1 MTSVQVLREFINQ
14 RLTAAAGEIFTVFQQ
29 TIVQYEEEIER
40 QRRLL
45 EIIWQPQVKLHRT
58 GMKKSERTRESGW
71 RRKLRRSCS
80 ASPPIKTE
88 LEDPEIK
95 DEEEGFSS
103 SQMGVSHVFK
113 FEGDT
118 FRSEPEADDE
128 QLLLGDSAGADV
140 DELET
145 SGPNNSGWTGTEEPD
160 CDTTCPDNI
169 SQELD
174 DQSTSETDKNSFSCG
189 VYGNQR
195 RYLLRH
201 MRIHTGEKPY
211 TCEVCFKCLRTES
224 DFLAHMEA
232 HRGEKPYSCGI
243 CGKSFGHQ
251 YNFLRHLRTHTG
263 EKPYSCGT
271 CEKRFS
277 QLHEKITDDPS

>member
-71 RRKLRRSCS
+71 RRKLRQNPPQIREDHEDPE
-80 ASPPIKTE
+80 SPPIKTE

-118 FRSEPEADDE
+118 FRSEPEPHSCRMCGKRFRHKFSFMVHM
-128 QLLLGDSAGADV
+128 QSHAGQ
-140 DELET
+140 T
-145 SGPNNSGWTGTEEPD
+145 P
-160 CDTTCPDNI
+160 
-169 SQELD
+169 
-174 DQSTSETDKNSFSCG
+174 
-189 VYGNQR
+189 
-195 RYLLRH
+195 
-201 MRIHTGEKPY
+201 
-211 TCEVCFKCLRTES
+211 
-224 DFLAHMEA
+224 FL
-232 HRGEKPYSCGI
+232 CNT
-243 CGKSFGHQ
+243 CGKSFANTSSLKNHTLTHTGE
-251 YNFLRHLRTHTG
+251 RPHLCATCGKSFSLHSTLLVHMRAHTG
-263 EKPYSCGT
+263 EKPYSCDECGRSFT
-271 CEKRFS
+271 HHSSMLCHMRCLLTVTATIKPASHSDSAPLLDVVHCTPHRS
-277 QLHEKITDDPS
+277 RLP